1 MNASTII
8 QTETQFRQ
16 RRFFVVLPLLIVPF
30 VTFAF
35 WLMGGGATI
44 SKQNDEKKG
53 GLNTELPQAQTKI
66 DSAKDKLTFYDAA
79 DADSAKR
86 KEQIRMDPYRKDSA
100 VNPLTHNNIP
110 AREYKNEN
118 GQNINEKIEQIRR
131 QLSVAS
137 NRSVVQPEKI
147 NTPASS
153 AASIEHTASAQVDP
167 EIAALNGTLEKILEI
182 QHPER
187 GKEKSTQK
195 KQTVFAVTS
204 ESSASDDTFFG
215 RKDSAKKAYTFYQE
229 KTELKSGGDA
239 IQAIIDGEQILK
251 TGALVKLRLLTDVY
265 INGTRIP
272 SGSLIYGTA
281 VMENERLKVHIS
293 SIRYENI
300 LLPVSLMVYDMD
312 GLEGIYIPGSA
323 TREVLKESAEQG
335 IESAGGLSFD
345 ASFKA
350 QAIAAGLGA
359 AKNLLRKKIKE
370 NPVTVKAGYKVLL
383 RDQNQ
388 QNP

>member
-30 VTFAF
+30 VTVTF
-35 WLMGGGATI
+35 WLMGGGVADP
-44 SKQNDEKKG
+44 KQNGEKKT
-53 GLNTELPQAQTKI
+53 GLNTQLPQAQTKI

-86 KEQIRMDPYRKDSA
+86 KEQIRMDPYRKDS
-100 VNPLTHNNIP
+100 VVKPLTHNNIP

-131 QLSVAS
+131 QLSGVSSHSVAQADKLNTSASTAPVVERVAS
-137 NRSVVQPEKI
+137 QQ
-147 NTPASS
+147 T
-153 AASIEHTASAQVDP
+153 DP

-187 GKEKSTQK
+187 VKEKLPQK
-195 KQTVFAVTS
+195 NATVFVVTS
-204 ESSASDDTFFG
+204 EPAVTDDTFFG
-215 RKDSAKKAYTFYQE
+215 QKDSAKKAPTFYQE
-229 KTELKSGGDA
+229 KTELKSSSDA
-239 IQAIIDGEQILK
+239 IQAVIDGEQILK

-265 INGTRIP
+265 INGTRIL
-272 SGSLIYGTA
+272 SGSFIYGTA

-300 LLPVSLMVYDMD
+300 LLPVSLMVYDID

-350 QAIAAGLGA
+350 QAIAAGIGA